1 MSARITPDIQFKPT
15 GRDLKSLA
23 AIQVCG
29 PGLEEFG
36 GNSSLRD
43 RIARAIAGADSGTLH
58 GVRPC
63 AACQT
68 GDTNQPCDDC
78 LIMADAVI
86 AALGLREERRPG
98 ATTTLNDS
106 VWTRP
111 DKRRYI
117 TDWED
122 DER

>member
-1 MSARITPDIQFKPT
+1 MDDPRET
-15 GRDLKSLA
+15 
-23 AIQVCG
+23 
-29 PGLEEFG
+29 
-36 GNSSLRD
+36 
-43 RIARAIAGADSGTLH
+43 IARAVAGADSGTLH
-58 GVRPC
+58 GVKPC
-63 AACQT
+63 AACQI

-98 ATTTLNDS
+98 ATTMLNDS

-117 TDWED
+117 TDWGETP
-122 DER
+122 

>member
-1 MSARITPDIQFKPT
+1 MTTDRTAPPIQ
-15 GRDLKSLA
+15 A
-23 AIQVCG
+23 NA
-29 PGLEEFG
+29 PGLELPPDS
-36 GNSSLRD
+36 SSLRD
-43 RIARAIAGADSGTLH
+43 RIAQVINGGPLPEPGDWETDMYQTQ
-58 GVRPC
+58 
-63 AACQT
+63 AA
-68 GDTNQPCDDC
+68 
-78 LIMADAVI
+78 AVI

-117 TDWED
+117 TDWEE